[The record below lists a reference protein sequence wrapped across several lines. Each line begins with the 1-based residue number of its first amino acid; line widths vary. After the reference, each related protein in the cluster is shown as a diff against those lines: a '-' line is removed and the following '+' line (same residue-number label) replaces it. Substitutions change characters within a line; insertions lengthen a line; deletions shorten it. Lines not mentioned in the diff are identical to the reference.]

1 MHALACELPLSYA
14 HVPGHEMTSPPPSH
28 LHGLPPAT
36 QTKTHTRDP
45 LASHGRTCEA
55 EAISL
60 RETEP
65 PQHTGAHAR
74 IPQVAHPR
82 VTHRH
87 GRVRPTRRRQLP
99 APEKKVSDRES
110 ATPPSRRGDPA
121 QPETSPAGRAL
132 AFLIRRTGTTS
143 PTRPGGPWG
152 CCEVPSSVPMR
163 SQREGAP
170 AVTGTWP
177 GGPLGWAP
185 EQWGPPPRPP
195 TPRPSTSQEAR
206 LASPTPAPA
215 RGRRKGGGPSAHGRQ
230 PGWQGLSGSCQAGL
244 S

>member
-1 MHALACELPLSYA
+1 MHALACELPLSLIRA
-14 HVPGHEMTSPPPSH
+14 RSG
-28 LHGLPPAT
+28 
-36 QTKTHTRDP
+36 TRDDLSPALTPTRTPAGDTDTDADPRP
-45 LASHGRTCEA
+45 LGVARTCEA

-60 RETEP
+60 RETER

-87 GRVRPTRRRQLP
+87 GRARPTRRRQFP

-185 EQWGPPPRPP
+185 EQWGPPPPPPHRAPLPPRRRALPPPP
-195 TPRPSTSQEAR
+195 THPPPLPE
-206 LASPTPAPA
+206 
-215 RGRRKGGGPSAHGRQ
+215 GGGREE
-230 PGWQGLSGSCQAGL
+230 GLPPTDASQAGKG
-244 S
+244 

>member
-1 MHALACELPLSYA
+1 MRSRSHKP
-14 HVPGHEMTSPPPSH
+14 PGDGAPPTHRCARTHPS
-28 LHGLPPAT
+28 
-36 QTKTHTRDP
+36 
-45 LASHGRTCEA
+45 GRTSQGHAQARARAPNEA
-55 EAISL
+55 A
-60 RETEP
+60 T
-65 PQHTGAHAR
+65 
-74 IPQVAHPR
+74 
-82 VTHRH
+82 
-87 GRVRPTRRRQLP
+87 
-99 APEKKVSDRES
+99 APCAGKKVSDPES

-132 AFLIRRTGTTS
+132 AFLICRTGTTS

-177 GGPLGWAP
+177 GGPLGWSP
-185 EQWGPPPRPP
+185 EQWGPPPAPP
-195 TPRPSTSQEAR
+195 SPRPSTSQEAS
-206 LASPTPAPA
+206 LASSPPPTPAPA